1 MPSLVTGRQ
10 GGLQKSYLSP
20 VGKGFLCGKSFLG
33 TQIGKGVW
41 GGGVLILAVFQEHR
55 AQVKFNIAKDE
66 EAKETFPLTP
76 QQ

>member
-41 GGGVLILAVFQEHR
+41 GGGCLNLGCFPG
-55 AQVKFNIAKDE
+55 AQGSGKV
-66 EAKETFPLTP
+66 
-76 QQ
+76 QHCQG